1 MTLLPGKVE
10 EKLKRKD
17 KLMNPQM
24 PPETQRE
31 QKSNAL
37 KAFATRSPFFFA
49 LVFFVVSFC
58 LSLVGPPASL
68 WGVVQSLFAIGVLAW
83 LGWLRLAGFN
93 GPSQWRSL
101 HLLWLPGLWALFYL
115 FPFLLT
121 MQVSGAMVV
130 VLIAPFALLNGLRE
144 EALFRG
150 VILQALLPYGWR
162 RAAALSALFFGLFHL
177 QNLLYYPP
185 LIVLAQIIGTF
196 LFGFGFAACRLR
208 TNTIWPLIIFHA
220 CNDLIAFSAS
230 NGGIVPPIYDSL
242 WFVCGGIVFNLVLAG
257 YGLFLL
263 RPRRQQQLETLAEQ

>member
-24 PPETQRE
+24 PPETQHE

-37 KAFATRSPFFFA
+37 KAFAARSPFFFA

-101 HLLWLPGLWALFYL
+101 HLFWLPGLLALFYL

-121 MQVSGAMVV
+121 MQGSGAV
-130 VLIAPFALLNGLRE
+130 VLVLLLAFVLLIGVLE
-144 EALFRG
+144 EL
-150 VILQALLPYGWR
+150 
-162 RAAALSALFFGLFHL
+162 
-177 QNLLYYPP
+177 
-185 LIVLAQIIGTF
+185 
-196 LFGFGFAACRLR
+196 
-208 TNTIWPLIIFHA
+208 
-220 CNDLIAFSAS
+220 
-230 NGGIVPPIYDSL
+230 
-242 WFVCGGIVFNLVLAG
+242 
-257 YGLFLL
+257 LFLG
-263 RPRRQQQLETLAEQ
+263 